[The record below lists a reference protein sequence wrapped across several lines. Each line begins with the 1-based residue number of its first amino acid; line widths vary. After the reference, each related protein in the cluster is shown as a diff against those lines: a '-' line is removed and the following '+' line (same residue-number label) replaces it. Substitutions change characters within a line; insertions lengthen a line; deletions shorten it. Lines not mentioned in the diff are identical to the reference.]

1 MRVRTKKNL
10 LRVATAAAVACA
22 VAVIVLPVAAA
33 SAHSLPG
40 SWAAAAIDVISPAS
54 AG

>member
-1 MRVRTKKNL
+1 MRIRTKKNL
-10 LRVATAAAVACA
+10 LRVATAAAVVCA
-22 VAVIVLPVAAA
+22 AAVVLLPVAAA

-40 SWAAAAIDVISPAS
+40 NWAAVAIDVISPAS

>member
-22 VAVIVLPVAAA
+22 VAVIILPVAAA
-33 SAHSLPG
+33 SAHALPG
-40 SWAAAAIDVISPAS
+40 HWAAVAFDVISPAS